1 VSFLWPSLLWLLL
14 TVPLLVA
21 AYVAALRRRKKAAL
35 RYASLDIVKD
45 ALGTGPALRRHVP
58 PALFLIA
65 LVLLILAIARPA
77 AVVSLPSDDKT
88 IILAIDVS
96 GSMRA
101 EDVQPNR
108 MAAAQ
113 AAARQFVSD
122 QPSGTKIGLVS
133 FAGAAALVQPPTRSR
148 EDVLA
153 AIERFEL
160 QRATAIGSAILV
172 SLKAIFP
179 DAEFDLR
186 SSNPRMGGSRGG
198 SGGGYSLDRPREA
211 AKPQAGPVPPGS
223 YGSAAIIL
231 LTDGVTTTGPD
242 PLEAAHMAAERG
254 IRVFTVGV
262 GTTQGEI
269 LRGDGWS
276 MRVRLDEQTLK
287 TISDLTRGEYFR
299 AETAT
304 DLKKIYASLNSKLV
318 LEKKET
324 EITALFSAAAALFA
338 LAAGLLSLA
347 WFNRV
352 L

>member
-1 VSFLWPSLLWLLL
+1 MKFLWPNLLWLLL
-14 TVPLLVA
+14 AVPFIVA
-21 AYVAALRRRKKAAL
+21 AYVVALRRRKKAAL
-35 RYASLDIVKD
+35 RYASLDIVRQ
-45 ALGTGPALRRHVP
+45 AMGPGQAVRRHVP
-58 PALFLIA
+58 PALFLAA
-65 LVLLILAIARPA
+65 LVLLIVAIARPA

-108 MAAAQ
+108 LVAAQ
-113 AAARQFVSD
+113 AAARQFVND
-122 QPSGTKIGLVS
+122 QPSGTKLGLVA
-133 FAGAAALVQPPTRSR
+133 FAGTAALVQPPTRGR
-148 EDVLA
+148 DELLA
-153 AIERFEL
+153 AIDRLDL

-172 SLKAIFP
+172 SLKGLFP

-186 SSNPRMGGSRGG
+186 SSNPRIGWGR
-198 SGGGYSLDRPREA
+198 SGGAAPLEPKRGT

-223 YGSAAIIL
+223 YASAAIIL

-242 PLEAAHMAAERG
+242 PIEAAHMAAERG

-304 DLKKIYASLNSKLV
+304 DLKKIYGALNSKLV

-324 EITALFSAAAALFA
+324 EITALFSAAAALLA
-338 LAAGLLSLA
+338 LASALLSLA

>member
-1 VSFLWPSLLWLLL
+1 MKFLWPGLLWLLL
-14 TVPLLVA
+14 AVPLVVA
-21 AYVAALRRRKKAAL
+21 AYVIALRRRKKAAL
-35 RYASLDIVKD
+35 RYASLDIVRE
-45 ALGTGPALRRHVP
+45 AVGAEPSLRRHVP
-58 PALFLIA
+58 PALFLAA
-65 LVLLILAIARPA
+65 LVLLIAAVARPA
-77 AVVSLPSDDKT
+77 AVVRLPSDDKT

-108 MAAAQ
+108 LAAAQ
-113 AAARQFVSD
+113 AAARQFISH
-122 QPSGTKIGLVS
+122 QPSGTKVGLVA
-133 FAGAAALVQPPTRSR
+133 FAGTAALVQPPTRGR
-148 EDVLA
+148 DDLLA
-153 AIERFEL
+153 AIDRLDL

-172 SLKAIFP
+172 SLKGIFP

-186 SSNPRMGGSRGG
+186 ASNPRIAWGR
-198 SGGGYSLDRPREA
+198 SGGA
-211 AKPQAGPVPPGS
+211 APLEPKRDAQKPQAGPVPPGS
-223 YGSAAIIL
+223 YASAAIIL

-242 PLEAAHMAAERG
+242 PIEAAHMAAERG

-304 DLKKIYASLNSKLV
+304 DLKRIYGSLNSKLV

-324 EITALFSAAAALFA
+324 EITALFSAAAALLA
-338 LAAGLLSLA
+338 LASALLSLA

>member
-1 VSFLWPSLLWLLL
+1 MTFLWPDLLWLLAA
-14 TVPLLVA
+14 VPLLVA
-21 AYVAALRRRKKAAL
+21 AYVLALRRRKKAAL
-35 RYASLDIVKD
+35 RYASLEVVK
-45 ALGTGPALRRHVP
+45 AAMGPGQSVRRHVP
-58 PALFLIA
+58 PALFLAA
-65 LVLLILAIARPA
+65 LVLLIVAVARPA
-77 AVVSLPSDDKT
+77 AVVKLPSDDKT

-108 MAAAQ
+108 LAAAQ

-122 QPSGTKIGLVS
+122 QPSGTKVGLVA
-133 FAGAAALVQPPTRSR
+133 FAGTAALVQPPTRGR
-148 EDVLA
+148 DELLA
-153 AIERFEL
+153 AIERLDL

-172 SLKAIFP
+172 SLKGIFP
-179 DAEFDLR
+179 DSEFDLR
-186 SSNPRMGGSRGG
+186 SSNPRIGGARAA
-198 SGGGYSLDRPREA
+198 GGYSLDRAQEPAKQPA
-211 AKPQAGPVPPGS
+211 APVPPGS

-242 PLEAAHMAAERG
+242 PIEAAHMAAERG

-299 AETAT
+299 AESAT
-304 DLKKIYASLNSKLV
+304 DLKQIYGSLNSKLV

-324 EITALFSAAAALFA
+324 EITALFSAAAAL
-338 LAAGLLSLA
+338 LAIVSALLSLA

>member
-1 VSFLWPSLLWLLL
+1 MKFLWPTLLWLLL

-21 AYVAALRRRKKAAL
+21 LYVVALRGRKKAAL
-35 RYASLDIVKD
+35 RYASLDIVKAAMD
-45 ALGTGPALRRHVP
+45 ARSSLRRHLP
-58 PALFLIA
+58 PALFLAA
-65 LVLLILAIARPA
+65 LVLLILAVARPA

-108 MAAAQ
+108 LAAAQ
-113 AAARQFVSD
+113 AAARQFVGD
-122 QPSGTKIGLVS
+122 QPSGTKVGIVA
-133 FAGAAALVQPPTRSR
+133 FAGTAALVQPPTRAR
-148 EDVLA
+148 DELLA
-153 AIERFEL
+153 AIDRLDL
-160 QRATAIGSAILV
+160 QRATAIGSGILV
-172 SLKAIFP
+172 SLKGIFP

-186 SSNPRMGGSRGG
+186 SSNPRIARGR
-198 SGGGYSLDRPREA
+198 SGGAAPLDQRRDA
-211 AKPQAGPVPPGS
+211 AKPQAQSGPPGS
-223 YGSAAIIL
+223 YASAAIIL

-242 PLEAAHMAAERG
+242 PIEAARMAADRG
-254 IRVFTVGV
+254 VRVFTVGV

-276 MRVRLDEQTLK
+276 MRVRLDEETLK

-324 EITALFSAAAALFA
+324 EITALFSAAAALLA
-338 LAAGLLSLA
+338 LASALLSLA

>member
-1 VSFLWPSLLWLLL
+1 MIFLWPTLLWLLL
-14 TVPLLVA
+14 AVPIVVA
-21 AYVAALRRRKKAAL
+21 LYVLALRRRKKAAL
-35 RYASLDIVKD
+35 RYASLDVVRE
-45 ALGTGPALRRHVP
+45 AMGAGQNVRRHVP
-58 PALFLIA
+58 PALFLAA
-65 LVLLILAIARPA
+65 LVLLIVAVARPA

-108 MAAAQ
+108 LAAAQ
-113 AAARQFVSD
+113 AAARQFVND
-122 QPSGTKIGLVS
+122 QPSGTKVGIVA
-133 FAGAAALVQPPTRSR
+133 FAGTAALVQTPTRGR
-148 EDVLA
+148 DELLA
-153 AIERFEL
+153 AIDRLDL

-172 SLKAIFP
+172 SLKGIFP

-186 SSNPRMGGSRGG
+186 SSNPRLGGSRGG
-198 SGGGYSLDRPREA
+198 AGGYSLDRAQEPPKQQSA
-211 AKPQAGPVPPGS
+211 PVPPGS
-223 YGSAAIIL
+223 YGSAAVIL

-242 PLEAAHMAAERG
+242 PIEAARMAADRG

-269 LRGDGWS
+269 LHGDGWS

-304 DLKKIYASLNSKLV
+304 DLKKIYGSLNSKLV

-324 EITALFSAAAALFA
+324 EITALFAAAAGLIA
-338 LAAGLLSLA
+338 VLAALLSLL
-347 WFNRV
+347 WFNRI

>member
-1 VSFLWPSLLWLLL
+1 M
-14 TVPLLVA
+14 VA
-21 AYVAALRRRKKAAL
+21 AYVVALRRRKKAAL
-35 RYASLDIVKD
+35 RYASLDIVKE
-45 ALGTGPALRRHVP
+45 AMGSGQAVRRHVP
-58 PALFLIA
+58 PALFLAA
-65 LVLLILAIARPA
+65 LVLLMVAVARPA

-108 MAAAQ
+108 LAAAQ
-113 AAARQFVSD
+113 AAARQFISD
-122 QPSGTKIGLVS
+122 QPSGTKVGLVS
-133 FAGAAALVQPPTRSR
+133 FAGTAALVQPPTRGR
-148 EDVLA
+148 DELLA
-153 AIERFEL
+153 AIDRLDL

-172 SLKAIFP
+172 SLKGIFP

-186 SSNPRMGGSRGG
+186 GSNPRIGWGRPGGAA
-198 SGGGYSLDRPREA
+198 SLDSKREA
-211 AKPQAGPVPPGS
+211 TRSQTAPVPPGS

-242 PLEAAHMAAERG
+242 PIEAAHMAAERG

-304 DLKKIYASLNSKLV
+304 DLKQIYGSLNSKLV

-324 EITALFSAAAALFA
+324 EITALFTAAAALLV
-338 LAAGLLSLA
+338 LASALLSLA

>member
-1 VSFLWPSLLWLLL
+1 MKFLWPVLLWLLL

-21 AYVAALRRRKKAAL
+21 IYVVALRRRKAAAL
-35 RYASLDIVKD
+35 RYASLDIVK
-45 ALGTGPALRRHVP
+45 AATGGRASLRRHVP
-58 PALFLIA
+58 PALFLAA
-65 LVLLILAIARPA
+65 LVLLVLAVARPA

-108 MAAAQ
+108 LAAAQ
-113 AAARQFVSD
+113 AAARQFVGD
-122 QPSGTKIGLVS
+122 QPSGTKVGIVS
-133 FAGAAALVQPPTRSR
+133 FAGTAALVQPPTRGR
-148 EDVLA
+148 DDLLA
-153 AIERFEL
+153 AIDRLDL
-160 QRATAIGSAILV
+160 QRATAIGSGILV

-186 SSNPRMGGSRGG
+186 SSSPRIAWGR
-198 SGGGYSLDRPREA
+198 SGGGAPLDRSRDTA
-211 AKPQAGPVPPGS
+211 RPQAGPVPPGS
-223 YGSAAIIL
+223 YASAAIIL

-242 PLEAAHMAAERG
+242 PIEAAHMAAERG

-287 TISDLTRGEYFR
+287 AISELTRGEYFR
-299 AETAT
+299 AETAS
-304 DLKKIYASLNSKLV
+304 DLKNIYGSLNSKLV

-324 EITALFSAAAALFA
+324 EITALFAAAAALLA
-338 LAAGLLSLA
+338 LASALLSLA

>member
-1 VSFLWPSLLWLLL
+1 MKFLWPSLLWLLL
-14 TVPLLVA
+14 TVPLIVA
-21 AYVAALRRRKKAAL
+21 AYVVALRRRKKSAL
-35 RYASLDIVKD
+35 RYASLDLVKD
-45 ALGTGPALRRHVP
+45 ALGARHALRRHVP
-58 PALFLIA
+58 PALFLLA

-122 QPSGTKIGLVS
+122 QPSGTKVGLVS

-148 EDVLA
+148 DDVLA
-153 AIERFEL
+153 AIDRFEL

-172 SLKAIFP
+172 SLKGIFP

-186 SSNPRMGGSRGG
+186 SSNPRIGGRYG
-198 SGGGYSLDRPREA
+198 SGAASLDRQRDA
-211 AKPQAGPVPPGS
+211 AKPQAAAVPPGS

-242 PLEAAHMAAERG
+242 PIEAARMAAERG

-262 GTTQGEI
+262 GTPQGEI
-269 LRGDGWS
+269 LHGDGWS

-304 DLKKIYASLNSKLV
+304 DLKKVYASLNSKLV

-324 EITALFSAAAALFA
+324 EITALFSAAAALLV
-338 LAAGLLSLA
+338 LAAALLSLA